1 MKNFF
6 LISFILF
13 FSLTAIGQRG
23 KNKSLQEEALDDIE
37 VLSSKNHPYIE
48 LFHKAVREKMSGN
61 YTEAKKLFNEC
72 LKEKQDDDAV
82 YFGLAEIAKSEN
94 DVTSALK
101 YFKKA
106 YQLDNENITYLKE
119 LAFIHFKRANFGEA
133 EVLFKD
139 LCEREPRNVDFR
151 YGYSKV
157 LIYNKAYDL
166 AINELN
172 TLQEQVGNV
181 PELMIMKVD
190 LYSEL
195 KEYEQSEETLLLV
208 FEEFPSNKE

>member
-61 YTEAKKLFNEC
+61 FTEAKKLFNDC
-72 LKEKQDDDAV
+72 LKERQDDDAV

-94 DVTSALK
+94 NIPVALEN
-101 YFKKA
+101 FKKA
-106 YQLDNENITYLKE
+106 YAIDPNNNVYLQE
-119 LAFIHFKRANFGEA
+119 LAYMHAERANFEEA
-133 EVLFKD
+133 ELLFKKMCQ
-139 LCEREPRNVDFR
+139 LEPRNVD
-151 YGYSKV
+151 
-157 LIYNKAYDL
+157 LI
-166 AINELN
+166 
-172 TLQEQVGNV
+172 
-181 PELMIMKVD
+181 
-190 LYSEL
+190 
-195 KEYEQSEETLLLV
+195 
-208 FEEFPSNKE
+208 